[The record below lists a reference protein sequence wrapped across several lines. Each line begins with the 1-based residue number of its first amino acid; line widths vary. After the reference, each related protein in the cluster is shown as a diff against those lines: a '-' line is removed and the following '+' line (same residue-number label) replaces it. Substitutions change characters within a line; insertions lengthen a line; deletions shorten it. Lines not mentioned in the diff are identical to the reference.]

1 MAQSNIHPC
10 SIIEQMASKNYAFI
24 DGNNL
29 YLGTKAQDINLDYGK
44 LRKYLRNKFDVEK
57 VFLFIGYDPR
67 NTMLYSTLQ
76 THGYILIF
84 KPTVIFEDEKGNRT
98 MKGNVDAELVLHAS
112 AIEYDRYDQAIIV
125 TSDGDFA
132 CLIQY
137 LSKNNKLRKII
148 TPTERYSKLLK
159 PFVAD
164 ILPIK
169 TIKNKIEKK

>member
-1 MAQSNIHPC
+1 MEGSLLF
-10 SIIEQMASKNYAFI
+10 SYNY
-24 DGNNL
+24 
-29 YLGTKAQDINLDYGK
+29 
-44 LRKYLRNKFDVEK
+44 LRKSIAGDC
-57 VFLFIGYDPR
+57 I
-67 NTMLYSTLQ
+67 
-76 THGYILIF
+76 

-137 LSKNNKLRKII
+137 LSKNSKLRKII

-169 TIKNKIEKK
+169 TIKNQIEKK